1 MTPDGLLQDFVTAQA
16 ERWPE
21 APAIAWRH
29 NVLRFRDVEERSNQL
44 ARALRDAGC
53 RRGDRVCVLLPR
65 GPEAIVATLA
75 VLKADGVAVP
85 LDVSGPASRL
95 ATIVRLCEPRVVLTV
110 SSGAALLDQVFLSGV
125 PGGRIV
131 VASMGTSPIV
141 GEQFATTFCVRDV
154 EQLATKP
161 LTYRN
166 RTANPAEIV
175 FNMSSREMPRGVVL
189 THANVR
195 RLLLW
200 ANDYFGV
207 MPGDR
212 HSWHSPLGEG
222 ASLYAMLGTLAAGAC
237 VYPTSSDF
245 GYHSLRLV
253 EAVRDSELTMWQVP
267 AQAQLEAVDL
277 DAIRPG
283 GFQHLRH
290 VIWQGQSLSSSALT
304 QWMARLRHTNF
315 TRLYGATEATFATCY
330 HRVSRAAGTDLTM
343 LPIGRPRAGEQAVV
357 LDEARRPA
365 DRNQIGEVYLGGLGL
380 SPGYWRDPDATAT
393 AFVQPVD
400 AIGLTDRVVRTGD
413 MGRVDADGHI
423 YLTGRRD
430 RRVAAEP
437 EFGEIEA
444 ALRRLGSVRAAAV
457 VAVRA
462 GDPANL
468 VVGCAYVPV
477 PGIDVT
483 SAELRAGLAAMLPA
497 NLLPSRWQE
506 FTELPRV
513 ADGTVD
519 SDEIRR
525 SLTAIVP
532 ITQ

>member
-29 NVLRFRDVEERSNQL
+29 NGLRYRDVEERSNQL
-44 ARALRDAGC
+44 ARALRESGC

-65 GPEAIVATLA
+65 GPEAIVAMLA
-75 VLKADGVAVP
+75 VLKADAVAVP

-95 ATIVRLCEPRVVLTV
+95 ATIIRLCEPRVVLTV
-110 SSGAALLDQVFLSGV
+110 SSGAALLDQVFLSGI
-125 PGGRIV
+125 PGVRIV
-131 VASMGTSPIV
+131 VGSLGTSPIV
-141 GEQFATTFCVRDV
+141 GEQFATNFCSRDV
-154 EQLATKP
+154 EQFPSRSLS
-161 LTYRN
+161 YRN
-166 RTANPAEIV
+166 RTANPAQIV
-175 FNMSSREMPRGVVL
+175 FNPASREMPRGVVL

-195 RLLLW
+195 RLLIW

-212 HSWHSPLGEG
+212 HSWHSPIGEG
-222 ASLYAMLGTLAAGAC
+222 VSIYATLGTLSAGAC
-237 VYPTSSDF
+237 VHPTPSDF
-245 GYHSLRLV
+245 GYHSLRLAD
-253 EAVRDSELTMWQVP
+253 AVRESELTMWLVP
-267 AQAQLEAVDL
+267 TQAQLEASDL
-277 DAIRPG
+277 DAMRPG

-290 VIWQGQSLSSSALT
+290 VIWQGQSMSAGALR

-315 TRLYGATEATFATCY
+315 TKLYGTTEATVATCY
-330 HRVSRAAGTDLTM
+330 HRVSRAPGTELTT

-357 LDEARRPA
+357 LDDDRRPA
-365 DRNQIGEVYLGGLGL
+365 DRSQIGEVFVGGLGL
-380 SPGYWRDPDATAT
+380 SPGYWRDAEATAT

-400 AIGLTDRVVRTGD
+400 AVGLTDRVVRTGD
-413 MGRVDADGHI
+413 LGRVDADGHI

-430 RRVAAEP
+430 RRVNVEP

-457 VAVRA
+457 VAVR
-462 GDPANL
+462 GGEPGKL

-483 SAELRAGLAAMLPA
+483 SAELRAGLASVLPA

-513 ADGTVD
+513 ADGTID
-519 SDEIRR
+519 NDEIRR
-525 SLTAIVP
+525 SLTAGVTV
-532 ITQ
+532 TQ